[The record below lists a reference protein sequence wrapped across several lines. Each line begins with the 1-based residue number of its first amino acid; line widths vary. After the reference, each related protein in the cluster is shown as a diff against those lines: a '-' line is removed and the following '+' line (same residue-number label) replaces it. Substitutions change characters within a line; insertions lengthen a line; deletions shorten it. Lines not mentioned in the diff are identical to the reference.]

1 MARAQEVETWFASY
15 DNPMKPVVLAMR
27 ELILAADPRIG
38 ECIKWKSPTFEYRG
52 NLASFNPRSKAHAS
66 LMFHTGAQIPGT
78 FPSLEGTGEMA
89 RFLKVDSL
97 EAIDGIRAELE
108 TIVRAWCNSRDGAT
122 DADAPAKKAPAK
134 KAPAKKAPAKKAP
147 AKKAPAKK
155 APAKKAPAKKA
166 PPKKAPPKK
175 APPKAPGKKQ
185 TPVKAPGKKQAPMKA
200 PGKKQAPMKAPGKQP
215 RPAKVAKQ
223 ASARRA

>member
-15 DNPMKPVVLAMR
+15 ENPMKPVVLALR

-108 TIVRAWCNSRDGAT
+108 AIVRAWCNSRDGAT

-134 KAPAKKAPAKKAP
+134 KTPAKKAPV
-147 AKKAPAKK
+147 KK

-166 PPKKAPPKK
+166 PPKQAPPKKAPPKK
-175 APPKAPGKKQ
+175 APPKKAPPKKAPPKEAPGKKQ

-200 PGKKQAPMKAPGKQP
+200 PGRKP
-215 RPAKVAKQ
+215 RPAKVAK
-223 ASARRA
+223 ASAKRA